1 MAKYGMQGCAAKGSL
16 SKEDAAFICVEA
28 LENAPQNGL
37 LFEVGTSATQLNY
50 SLSLS
55 LSLKSFFFFLIL
67 LILSGG

>member
-55 LSLKSFFFFLIL
+55 L
-67 LILSGG
+67 